1 MCGLGSSQSAPT
13 NQLSTQTT
21 SADPRAAAMYGQAW
35 NQARPSRSDHSR
47 PTAMTRT
54 PLSRR

>member
-1 MCGLGSSQSAPT
+1 MCGFGSSQSAPT

-35 NQARPSRSDHSR
+35 KSGAD
-47 PTAMTRT
+47 
-54 PLSRR
+54 RRAATIHALQQ